1 VPRRR
6 RDRVELNAEINV
18 VNLIDV
24 MLLLLV
30 IFMITAPLVAPGEIQ
45 LPSVGSKLTQAT
57 DPILVNLEKDKSI
70 SVEDRQ
76 NKRKVNA
83 SLDTVAGQVQTML
96 GGTERPVVIS
106 ADKGAQYDNVI
117 AILDR
122 LQVAGIKR
130 VGLLARPTS

>member
-1 VPRRR
+1 VRRR
-6 RDRVELNAEINV
+6 QPVSQINV
-18 VNLIDV
+18 VPYIDV
-24 MLLLLV
+24 MLVLLV

-45 LPSVGSKLTQAT
+45 LPSVGSKLTQPQ
-57 DPILVNLEKDKSI
+57 DPIFVNLEKDKSI
-70 SVEDRQ
+70 SVEDKQ
-76 NKRKVNA
+76 NKRKVNV
-83 SLDTVAGQVQTML
+83 SLDTVASQVQIL
-96 GGTERPVVIS
+96 VGGGERPVVIS

>member
-1 VPRRR
+1 MRRR
-6 RDRVELNAEINV
+6 QPVSQINV
-18 VNLIDV
+18 VPYIDV
-24 MLLLLV
+24 MLVLLV

-45 LPSVGSKLTQAT
+45 LPSVGSKLTQPQ
-57 DPILVNLEKDKSI
+57 DPIFVNLEKDKSI
-70 SVEDRQ
+70 SVEDKQ
-76 NKRKVNA
+76 NKRKVNV
-83 SLDTVAGQVQTML
+83 SLDTVASQVQIL
-96 GGTERPVVIS
+96 VGAGERPVVIS

>member
-1 VPRRR
+1 VRRR
-6 RDRVELNAEINV
+6 QPVSQINV
-18 VNLIDV
+18 VPYIDV
-24 MLLLLV
+24 MLVLLV

-45 LPSVGSKLTQAT
+45 LPSVGSKLTQPP
-57 DPILVNLEKDKSI
+57 DPVFVNLEKDKSI
-70 SVEDRQ
+70 SVEDKQ
-76 NKRKVNA
+76 NKRKVNV
-83 SLDTVAGQVQTML
+83 SLDTVASQVQIL
-96 GGTERPVVIS
+96 VGAGERPVVIS

>member
-1 VPRRR
+1 VRRR
-6 RDRVELNAEINV
+6 QPVSQINV
-18 VNLIDV
+18 VPYIDV
-24 MLLLLV
+24 MLVLLV

-45 LPSVGSKLTQAT
+45 LPSVGSKLTQPQ
-57 DPILVNLEKDKSI
+57 DPVFVNLEKDKSI
-70 SVEDRQ
+70 SVEDKQ
-76 NKRKVNA
+76 NKRKVNV
-83 SLDTVAGQVQTML
+83 SLDTVASQVQIL
-96 GGTERPVVIS
+96 VGAGERPVVIS

>member
-1 VPRRR
+1 VRRR
-6 RDRVELNAEINV
+6 QPVSQINV
-18 VNLIDV
+18 VPYIDV
-24 MLLLLV
+24 MLVLLV

-45 LPSVGSKLTQAT
+45 LPSVGSKLTQPQ
-57 DPILVNLEKDKSI
+57 DPIFVNLEKDKSI
-70 SVEDRQ
+70 TVEDRQ

-83 SLDTVAGQVQTML
+83 SLDTVAGQVQTFV
-96 GGTERPVVIS
+96 GADERPVVIS

-130 VGLLARPTS
+130 VGLLARPTP

>member
-1 VPRRR
+1 MRRR
-6 RDRVELNAEINV
+6 QPVSQINV
-18 VNLIDV
+18 VPYIDV
-24 MLLLLV
+24 MLVLLV

-45 LPSVGSKLTQAT
+45 LPSVGSKLTQPQ
-57 DPILVNLEKDKSI
+57 DPIFVNLEKDKSI
-70 SVEDRQ
+70 TVEDRQ

-83 SLDTVAGQVQTML
+83 SLDTVAGQVQTFV
-96 GGTERPVVIS
+96 GAAERPVVIS

-130 VGLLARPTS
+130 VGLLARPTP

>member
-1 VPRRR
+1 VRRR
-6 RDRVELNAEINV
+6 QPVSQINV
-18 VNLIDV
+18 VPYIDV
-24 MLLLLV
+24 MLVLLV

-45 LPSVGSKLTQAT
+45 LPSVGSKLTQPQ
-57 DPILVNLEKDKSI
+57 DPVFVNLEKDKSI
-70 SVEDRQ
+70 SVEDKH
-76 NKRKVNA
+76 NKRKVNV
-83 SLDTVAGQVQTML
+83 SLDTVASQVQIL
-96 GGTERPVVIS
+96 VGAGERPVVIS